1 MNINFSQI
9 PINNN
14 ALVKANDCRQDLDL
28 QLVDQEFSNLNIDA
42 RKFGFKVLFCQ
53 FLYKKKSNKYKL
65 LQILIN
71 LQNTIANL

>member
-1 MNINFSQI
+1 MSIKIYQGKKFMNINFGQI

-53 FLYKKKSNKYKL
+53 FLYKKK
-65 LQILIN
+65 Q
-71 LQNTIANL
+71 